1 MALDE
6 KGRML
11 VPAKIRNEIDGA
23 PLVLTRGIDRCLWL
37 FTREEWKRVSARLI
51 GSTSLYRS
59 RDRMIKRRII
69 APALDTDFDKAGR
82 INISVSLREYAN
94 LTKECVVLGIE
105 NHIEIWDDESY
116 KRYWDENEPRFQQAA
131 EEIGEAMSG

>member
-1 MALDE
+1 
-6 KGRML
+6 
-11 VPAKIRNEIDGA
+11 
-23 PLVLTRGIDRCLWL
+23 
-37 FTREEWKRVSARLI
+37 
-51 GSTSLYRS
+51 
-59 RDRMIKRRII
+59 MIKRRII